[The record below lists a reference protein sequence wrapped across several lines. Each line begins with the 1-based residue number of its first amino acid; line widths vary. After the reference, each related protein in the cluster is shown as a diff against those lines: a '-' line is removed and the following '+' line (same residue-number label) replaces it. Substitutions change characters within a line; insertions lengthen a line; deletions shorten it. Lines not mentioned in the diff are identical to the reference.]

1 MVPSA
6 GITRFRFEGSATRD
20 GRPLSP
26 ADPSSPGCNCRPQAT
41 PALARA
47 QLEMAGAIH
56 SRRRDR
62 ARPSRRDRV
71 EQLGS
76 SHVVHR
82 RRAHAARVRPGAR
95 ARHARSQAIDFSL
108 VLTSPRQRAR
118 MTCAFAG
125 CEPEAADHRRP
136 RRVELR
142 RLRGSHHRGDPRRG
156 AGMDDLPRRR
166 RPEARRPTR
175 SRRAPI
181 ACSRARSLRVAWSRC
196 SPTAT
201 SSASSAHA
209 GSASPRRRVR
219 GSGSTPPR

>member
-41 PALARA
+41 PALART
-47 QLEMAGAIH
+47 QLEMAGAVH

-71 EQLGS
+71 EQLRS

-82 RRAHAARVRPGAR
+82 RRAHPARVRPGAR
-95 ARHARSQAIDFSL
+95 GSPTRLEAIDFSL

-125 CEPEAADHRRP
+125 LRARGRRHRRP

-156 AGMDDLPRRR
+156 AGVDDLPRRR
-166 RPEARRPTR
+166 RRRRDRRRGRGARRSCAR
-175 SRRAPI
+175 
-181 ACSRARSLRVAWSRC
+181 RARSMRVAWSRC

-201 SSASSAHA
+201 SSASSARA

-219 GSGSTPPR
+219 GSDSTPPR